1 MGKIFTFQLQHV
13 LHLREYAV
21 SQAKIALGEVIT
33 LRESMENSVNEK
45 SIYLQS
51 MKQDNEVTI
60 ITDLQ
65 MYAHHRM
72 AVREEI
78 ESLKSEIKKLQELEN
93 IRRNDL
99 NKKLQ
104 EKKVVEKLRERKKME
119 YDKKNIAEEQRFM
132 DEIANGMSIRKSIER
147 HR

>member
-1 MGKIFTFQLQHV
+1 M
-13 LHLREYAV
+13 
-21 SQAKIALGEVIT
+21 LG
-33 LRESMENSVNEK
+33 SKK
-45 SIYLQS
+45 S
-51 MKQDNEVTI
+51 
-60 ITDLQ
+60 DL
-65 MYAHHRM
+65 
-72 AVREEI
+72 
-78 ESLKSEIKKLQELEN
+78 L
-93 IRRNDL
+93 DL